1 MSTIIRGTTP
11 SIKYTFKTIDAED
24 IAVAY
29 LTIKMGG
36 ETLLEKDLTTATV
49 EEGSILWTLTQEETL
64 SMADEYIYVR
74 LNWKLADGTRGASS
88 RSRFFIESNDKEV
101 VI

>member
-11 SIKYTFKTIDAED
+11 TIKYTFKTINAED
-24 IAVAY
+24 ISVAY
-29 LTIKMGG
+29 LTIKMGK
-36 ETLLEKDLTTATV
+36 ETLLEKDLTSATV
-49 EEGSILWTLTQEETL
+49 EEGYILWTLSQEETL
-64 SMADEYIYVR
+64 AMTDEYIFVR
-74 LNWKLADGTRGASS
+74 LNWKLTDGTRGASS